1 MSNNQTHTETAPFSV
16 ERGIEIGETN
26 LAKHLDFCKKR
37 PKFTTSHYVEDGLLY
52 VLINDTPK
60 TAPRKFRYIPYCEF
74 QEQQTFVTLNGDKV
88 TLNAETNKV
97 TSVIFTKKT
106 KDEFK
111 SIKNTFDIASDHRDA
126 GKLELYR
133 HYEDEA
139 VRNVANHAKQLN
151 LDYDL
156 VIDLIFDFTGTI
168 DSCPFMTYEV

>member
-1 MSNNQTHTETAPFSV
+1 M
-16 ERGIEIGETN
+16 I
-26 LAKHLDFCKKR
+26 
-37 PKFTTSHYVEDGLLY
+37 TTY
-52 VLINDTPK
+52 T
-60 TAPRKFRYIPYCEF
+60 
-74 QEQQTFVTLNGDKV
+74 TLNGDKV
-88 TLNAETNKV
+88 VLDSKLGA

-139 VRNVANHAKQLN
+139 TRNVANHAKQLH

-156 VIDLIFDFTGTI
+156 VIDLIFDFMGTVN
-168 DSCPFMTYEV
+168 SCPFMTYEV